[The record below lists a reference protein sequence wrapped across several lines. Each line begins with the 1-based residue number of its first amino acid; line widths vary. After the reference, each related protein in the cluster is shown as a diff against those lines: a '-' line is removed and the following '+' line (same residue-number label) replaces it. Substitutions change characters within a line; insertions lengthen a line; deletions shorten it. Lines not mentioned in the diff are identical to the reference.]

1 MLLLAIVQKKQ
12 EEEEELLLAVHKA
25 EAKRKRFK
33 EVSCEYL
40 QYVMID

>member
-12 EEEEELLLAVHKA
+12 QEEDELLQAVHRA

-33 EVSCEYL
+33 EVRLERVSE
-40 QYVMID
+40 